1 MHFQKRIREEK
12 HCRIY
17 LYMIEEIR
25 ASKAL
30 TKSGIPL
37 TDFTVNPYV
46 GCTIGCK
53 YCFARFIGPFKYSR
67 GRWGRDVQVR
77 KNIVSLL
84 RKEITHHPKR
94 AVFLSTAC
102 DPYQHIEEKYGITR
116 EILRILI
123 SHRIPVFL
131 MSKSALIRRDIDLL
145 KASEG
150 EARVLITVTTDIND
164 VRKILEPGSSSFEER
179 LATIDMLITNDINVG
194 VFVGPILPMNA
205 ARVAFELSRR
215 VEEVHI
221 DPMNYIFQVRD
232 IYRKYGWQRWLT
244 GDAFEN
250 VKEEFSR
257 LLKIN

>member
-1 MHFQKRIREEK
+1 
-12 HCRIY
+12 
-17 LYMIEEIR
+17 MIEEIR

-84 RKEITHHPKR
+84 RKEITRHPKR
-94 AVFLSTAC
+94 TVFLSTAC
-102 DPYQHIEEKYGITR
+102 DPYQHIEEKYAITR

-150 EARVLITVTTDIND
+150 EARVLITVTTDID
-164 VRKILEPGSSSFEER
+164 AVRKILEPGSSSFEER
-179 LATIDMLITNDINVG
+179 LETIDMLIANDINVG

-244 GDAFEN
+244 GDAYEN
-250 VKEEFSR
+250 VKEEFSK
-257 LLKIN
+257 LLKVK

>member
-12 HCRIY
+12 QCRID

-53 YCFARFIGPFKYSR
+53 YCFARFIGSFKYCH

-84 RKEITHHPKR
+84 RKEITSHPKR

-102 DPYQHIEEKYGITR
+102 DPYQHIEEKYEITR

-123 SHRIPVFL
+123 SHRIPVL
-131 MSKSALIRRDIDLL
+131 VMSKSALVRRDIDLL
-145 KASEG
+145 RASEG
-150 EARVLITVTTDIND
+150 EARVLITVTTDIDD

-179 LATIDMLITNDINVG
+179 LETIDMLIANGIEVG
-194 VFVGPILPMNA
+194 AFVGPVLPMNA
-205 ARVAFELSRR
+205 TRVAFELSKR
-215 VEEVHI
+215 VEEVQI
-221 DPMNYIFQVRD
+221 DPMNYTFQIRG
-232 IYRKYGWQRWLT
+232 IYREFGWQRWLST
-244 GDAFEN
+244 EAYEN
-250 VKEEFSR
+250 VREEFSR
-257 LLKIN
+257 LLHVD